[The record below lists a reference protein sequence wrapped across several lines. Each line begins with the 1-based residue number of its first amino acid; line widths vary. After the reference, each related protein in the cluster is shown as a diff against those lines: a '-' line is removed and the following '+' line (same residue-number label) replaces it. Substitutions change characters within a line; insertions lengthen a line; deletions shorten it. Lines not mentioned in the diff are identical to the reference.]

1 MSRKSTLGTFMFLCE
16 CSLSLFN
23 PKYHAPVF
31 NYLITSSMYLFFTAV
46 SLILT
51 IKPCQIPVFKH
62 NMAPLLKA
70 VDLMNSLAL
79 NTCTKLQSNWHL
91 CWRSGQSLCVCKDRY
106 LALALQSSWDT
117 ARRGDG
123 GSCQRTDR
131 LHKSGTGPAEA
142 ASVWTADLIEGCL
155 RRLLG

>member
-1 MSRKSTLGTFMFLCE
+1 MSVASHSSTLK
-16 CSLSLFN
+16 N
-23 PKYHAPVF
+23 HAPVLH
-31 NYLITSSMYLFFTAV
+31 YLITFSVYRFFTAV

-70 VDLMNSLAL
+70 VDLMNSLTL

-91 CWRSGQSLCVCKDRY
+91 CWKSGQSLFMCARIDI
-106 LALALQSSWDT
+106 ALALQSSWDT
-117 ARRGDG
+117 AKRGNSG
-123 GSCQRTDR
+123 LCQRTDR

-142 ASVWTADLIEGCL
+142 APVWTADLIEGCL